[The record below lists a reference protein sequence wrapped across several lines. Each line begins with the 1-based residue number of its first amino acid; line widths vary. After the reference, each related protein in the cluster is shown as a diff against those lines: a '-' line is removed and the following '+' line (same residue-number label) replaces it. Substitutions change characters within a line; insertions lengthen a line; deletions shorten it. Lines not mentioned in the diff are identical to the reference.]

1 MRRQPGTGTVHLLFG
16 SCKPLPSAA
25 AAGIFPAMSSRKR
38 AGDPGRRVAFAL
50 ALIVALAV
58 TLSAIAAWAA
68 WRAAARH
75 RLEAEA
81 AVRRQ
86 AALLADGVA
95 NSAQVQAWFAIRT
108 LLKESH
114 AAARTGALP
123 PAAELVA
130 RAAREAIGPGLVPLE
145 PVRFFTLDPV
155 TWRWQVSGAPL
166 DSGARA
172 ERRRRLSDSADTGTG
187 RRAVFAEAPG
197 DGPAGALAQ
206 RFTYRV
212 IGAGDSATFLVVAPL
227 NVRGLLHGFEVPL
240 PMLRERIFAEVAR
253 GYRLSGMTPDGREE
267 SAPVSVRFL
276 TPAGDELYRTT
287 PPPQGPFTAR
297 AAMSGSL
304 AATVELSLPP
314 SAAGWLLDGG
324 LPAPPGVWILAGF
337 LALSGL
343 IVGTGIVAWRA
354 LELGRL
360 RSEFASSMTHE
371 LRTPLTQIQLFAE
384 TLLLERARSPEARR
398 GAVEAIVRETRRLV
412 GMLENVLAVSRVG
425 RPSERLLFRPE
436 PIDRLVEEVMAGFGP
451 LLRQRGITPLVLT
464 GESGTAPVD
473 AEAVRRILINLVDNA
488 IRHAPGGK
496 TITVTAAMAGPA
508 LVLTVEDE
516 GPGVAEAEVA
526 RLWQPFER
534 GGATGGSGLGL
545 AVVHRLVD
553 LHRGSVR
560 VERGQAGG
568 ARFVVSLPLP
578 DRGSGAAA

>member
-1 MRRQPGTGTVHLLFG
+1 
-16 SCKPLPSAA
+16 
-25 AAGIFPAMSSRKR
+25 MSSRSG
-38 AGDPGRRVAFAL
+38 AGDPGRRVALAL

-58 TLSAIAAWAA
+58 TLSAAAAWAA

-75 RLEAEA
+75 RLAAEA

-86 AALLADGVA
+86 VALLADGVA

-114 AAARTGALP
+114 AAALAGPLP

-145 PVRFFTLDPV
+145 PVRFFTVDPV
-155 TWRWQVSGAPL
+155 HWRWEVSGAPL

-172 ERRRRLSDSADTGTG
+172 ERQRRLSDSAGTATE
-187 RRAVFAEAPG
+187 RRVVFAEAFG
-197 DGPAGALAQ
+197 GGPAGTLAQ
-206 RFTYRV
+206 RFSYRV
-212 IGAGDSATFLVVAPL
+212 IGTGDSASFLVVAPL
-227 NVRGLLHGFEVPL
+227 NTRGLLHGYEVPL
-240 PMLRERIFAEVAR
+240 PMLRDRIFADVVR
-253 GYRLSGMTPDGREE
+253 GHRLSGMTPDGRDE
-267 SAPVSVRFL
+267 SVPVSVRFL
-276 TPAGDELYRTT
+276 SPDGDELYRTS
-287 PPPQGPFTAR
+287 PPPQGPFTAS

-314 SAAGWLLDGG
+314 AAAGLLIEGG
-324 LPAPPGVWILAGF
+324 LPAKPGLWILAGF
-337 LALSGL
+337 LLLSGL
-343 IVGTGIVAWRA
+343 IAGTGLVAWRA

-464 GESGTAPVD
+464 GDSGTAPVD

-496 TITVTAAMAGPA
+496 AITVTATIAGEA
-508 LVLTVEDE
+508 LLLTVEDE
-516 GPGVAEAEVA
+516 GPGLAEEEIA
-526 RLWQPFER
+526 RLWLPFER
-534 GGATGGSGLGL
+534 GGPTGGSGLGL
-545 AVVHRLVD
+545 AVVRRLVD
-553 LHRGSVR
+553 LHGGAVR

-568 ARFVVSLPLP
+568 ARFAVSLPLP
-578 DRGSGAAA
+578 GLGSGAAA

>member
-1 MRRQPGTGTVHLLFG
+1 
-16 SCKPLPSAA
+16 
-25 AAGIFPAMSSRKR
+25 MSSRNGAK
-38 AGDPGRRVAFAL
+38 DPGRRVAFTL

-58 TLSAIAAWAA
+58 ALSAVAAWTA
-68 WRAAARH
+68 WRTVGRH
-75 RLEAEA
+75 RLAAEA

-86 AALLADGVA
+86 VALLADGVA

-114 AAARTGALP
+114 AAALAGPLP

-145 PVRFFTLDPV
+145 PARFFTVDPV
-155 TWRWQVSGAPL
+155 TWRWQVSGAAL
-166 DSGARA
+166 DSAGRA
-172 ERRRRLSDSADTGTG
+172 ERQRRLSDRADTATG
-187 RRAVFAEAPG
+187 SRVVFAGASG
-197 DGPAGALAQ
+197 DGALAQ

-227 NVRGLLHGFEVPL
+227 NARGLLHGFEVPL
-240 PMLRERIFAEVAR
+240 PMLRERIFAEVVR
-253 GYRLSGMTPDGREE
+253 GHRLSGVTPDGRDG
-267 SAPVSVRFL
+267 SVPVGVRFL
-276 TPAGDELYRTT
+276 SPDGDELYRTS
-287 PPPQGPFTAR
+287 PPPQGPFTAS

-314 SAAGWLLDGG
+314 AAAGLLIEGG
-324 LPAPPGVWILAGF
+324 LPAQPGAWILAGF
-337 LALSGL
+337 VLLSGL
-343 IVGTGIVAWRA
+343 IAGTGIVAWRA

-384 TLLLERARSPEARR
+384 TLLLERARSPESRR

-436 PIDRLVEEVMAGFGP
+436 PVDRLVEEVMAGFGP

-464 GESGTAPVD
+464 GDTGTAPVD

-496 TITVTAAMAGPA
+496 TITVTAAIAGPA

-516 GPGVAEAEVA
+516 GPGLAEAEIA

-545 AVVHRLVD
+545 AVVRRLVD
-553 LHRGSVR
+553 LHGGSVR

-578 DRGSGAAA
+578 DPGSGAAA

>member
-1 MRRQPGTGTVHLLFG
+1 
-16 SCKPLPSAA
+16 
-25 AAGIFPAMSSRKR
+25 MSSRNG
-38 AGDPGRRVAFAL
+38 ATDPGRRVAFAL
-50 ALIVALAV
+50 ALIVALGV
-58 TLSAIAAWAA
+58 TLSGAAAWAA
-68 WRAAARH
+68 WRTAARH
-75 RLEAEA
+75 RVAAEV

-86 AALLADGVA
+86 VALLADGVA

-114 AAARTGALP
+114 AAALAGPLP
-123 PAAELVA
+123 SAAELVA

-145 PVRFFTLDPV
+145 PVRFFTVDPV
-155 TWRWQVSGAPL
+155 TWHWQVSGAPL

-172 ERRRRLSDSADTGTG
+172 ERQRRLSDSADTATG
-187 RRAVFAEAPG
+187 NRVVFAGASG
-197 DGPAGALAQ
+197 GGALAQ
-206 RFTYRV
+206 RFAYRV
-212 IGAGDSATFLVVAPL
+212 IGAGDSAIFLVVAPL
-227 NVRGLLHGFEVPL
+227 NARGLLHGFEVPL
-240 PMLRERIFAEVAR
+240 PMLRERIFADVVR
-253 GYRLSGMTPDGREE
+253 GHRLSGMTAGGRDG
-267 SAPVSVRFL
+267 SVPVSVRFVSH
-276 TPAGDELYRTT
+276 AGDELYRTS
-287 PPPQGPFTAR
+287 PPPEGPFTAR

-314 SAAGWLLDGG
+314 AAAGLLIEGG
-324 LPAPPGVWILAGF
+324 LPARPGVWILAGF
-337 LALSGL
+337 LLLSGL
-343 IVGTGIVAWRA
+343 IAGTGLVAWRA

-384 TLLLERARSPEARR
+384 TLLLERARSPESRR

-436 PIDRLVEEVMAGFGP
+436 PVDRLVEEVMAGFGP

-464 GESGTAPVD
+464 GDSGTAPVD

-496 TITVTAAMAGPA
+496 TITVTAAIAGPA

-516 GPGVAEAEVA
+516 GPGLAEAEIS

-545 AVVHRLVD
+545 AVVRRLVD
-553 LHRGSVR
+553 LHGGAVR

-578 DRGSGAAA
+578 DLGSGAAA